1 MELRAL
7 TFIDVL
13 QPQLAGFLQTVA
25 QGFLPLDGQAS
36 LVVEIAPGIAINALT
51 DVALKRA
58 RVAPGMQIVER
69 AYGLLELHAF
79 DQGEVRAAA
88 AAILG
93 RVETGRERSAGAAHA
108 VARNHHW
115 HRRPPVG
122 HDQPHATRR
131 HAARRRDAVHAR
143 GRAGGLRGAGGQRG
157 GEARRHP
164 HAGDGDVRRGRPGLA
179 GRQRGA
185 DPAGRRRRSTAR
197 WRRWPGARRRRAD
210 DRRSRRRPLSP
221 LGRDRRRAGR
231 AAAGGGAVVGRRLR
245 RPLLRVPRRAP
256 TTSSRT
262 GASAP
267 SGAASRWAWACACCA
282 ATPPA
287 TRTPRSSPRSA

>member
-25 QGFLPLDGQAS
+25 RVSLAPDGQAS

-93 RVETGRERSAGAAHA
+93 ELKLTET
-108 VARNHHW
+108 
-115 HRRPPVG
+115 
-122 HDQPHATRR
+122 
-131 HAARRRDAVHAR
+131 
-143 GRAGGLRGAGGQRG
+143 
-157 GEARRHP
+157 
-164 HAGDGDVRRGRPGLA
+164 
-179 GRQRGA
+179 
-185 DPAGRRRRSTAR
+185 
-197 WRRWPGARRRRAD
+197 
-210 DRRSRRRPLSP
+210 DRM
-221 LGRDRRRAGR
+221 
-231 AAAGGGAVVGRRLR
+231 
-245 RPLLRVPRRAP
+245 VPR
-256 TTSSRT
+256 TLSREIVT
-262 GASAP
+262 GIDGHQSAMINAMRH
-267 SGAASRWAWACACCA
+267 GAIERN
-282 ATPPA
+282 
-287 TRTPRSSPRSA
+287 R